1 MVTSFVLATRFTC
14 WCRTISEVIV
24 AQLTAIL
31 VLPQIEQVG
40 GNPGNIYLV
49 VY

>member
-1 MVTSFVLATRFTC
+1 VTSFVLAVRSIC
-14 WCRTISEVIV
+14 WCRTISEAIV
-24 AQLTAIL
+24 AQLTAKL